1 MSHVVL
7 IRIALLACCDSR
19 GHKESDMTEWL
30 NWTELTEWLMMLN
43 IISYAYLPAI
53 YFFGEVTVQIFCPIL
68 TGLFPYCCFP
78 LFFYILDVSPLSDM
92 YVTWNYFPLACLFI
106 ILTVDFEEW

>member
-1 MSHVVL
+1 
-7 IRIALLACCDSR
+7 
-19 GHKESDMTEWL
+19 
-30 NWTELTEWLMMLN
+30 MMLN

-92 YVTWNYFPLACLFI
+92 YVT
-106 ILTVDFEEW
+106 